1 MSKFECGNQRSRLLL
16 ACAALLMAV
25 LGNGASAQ
33 VSGAAAHASAAQRA
47 KVEPAQTGNQG
58 GNQGGNRIEVSNNT
72 VSGVRCANGGS
83 VSVNSV
89 DVNAA
94 SLKGRTVIVQGHNT
108 GDVKEVDCPE
118 DDGSGKKSKPA
129 QINSITIR

>member
-1 MSKFECGNQRSRLLL
+1 MAHFEIKDRRGRLRL
-16 ACAALLMAV
+16 AGASLLMAMFSH
-25 LGNGASAQ
+25 GASAQ
-33 VSGAAAHASAAQRA
+33 ASGAAAEASAAQRA
-47 KVEPAQTGNQG
+47 KAETS
-58 GNQGGNRIEVSNNT
+58 QGGNRIEVTNNS

-108 GDVKEVDCPE
+108 GDVKEVECPE
-118 DDGSGKKSKPA
+118 DNGSGKKSKPS

>member
-16 ACAALLMAV
+16 ACASLLMAV

-47 KVEPAQTGNQG
+47 KVEPAQA

>member
-47 KVEPAQTGNQG
+47 KVEPAQA

>member
-33 VSGAAAHASAAQRA
+33 VPGAAAHASAAQRA
-47 KVEPAQTGNQG
+47 KVEPAQA

>member
-33 VSGAAAHASAAQRA
+33 VPGAAAHASAAQRA
-47 KVEPAQTGNQG
+47 KVEPAQA

-118 DDGSGKKSKPA
+118 DDGGGKKSKPA